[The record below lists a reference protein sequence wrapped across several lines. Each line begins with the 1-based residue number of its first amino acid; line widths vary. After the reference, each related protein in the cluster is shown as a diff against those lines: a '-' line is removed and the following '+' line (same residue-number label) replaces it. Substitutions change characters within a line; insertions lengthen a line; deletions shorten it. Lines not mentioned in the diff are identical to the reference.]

1 METILNRNTAK
12 DIWDSMKQK
21 YQGSTKV
28 KRAQLQALRRDFE
41 VLAMRESESVDDY
54 FARTLAVAN
63 KMKSFGENIEQVTIV
78 EKILRSMSAK
88 FNYVVCSI
96 EESNDVTS
104 LSIDELQSS
113 LIVQEK
119 RMQSQNQQISHDEQA
134 LRVTNGG
141 RGRGRGRNSTRGR
154 GRGRQNKDAI
164 ECYKCHKMGHYHNEC
179 PELGE
184 NANYAQFNDEE
195 EMLLM
200 AKATCEESKTEV
212 WFLDSG
218 CSNHM
223 IGNKDW
229 LYEFDENYKDSVRL
243 GDDSRMNVMGRGNVM
258 MCINGRIHVITSVFY
273 IPGLKTN
280 LLSIGQIQ
288 QKNVTI
294 VFKNDLCK
302 LYHDEKGLLFETH
315 MSSNRMYVLNATVM
329 MPRCLKTS
337 TQERSQLWH
346 NRYAHLSIK
355 GLNTLVKKDMVK
367 GLPDLEEIE
376 DKCADCLTGKQH
388 RNHIPKQAK
397 WRASSKL
404 ELVHSDICGPINPTS
419 NGGNRYFITFT
430 DDLTRKTWI
439 YFMKE
444 KSSALELFKK
454 FNNKWCFSF
463 FF

>member
-1 METILNRNTAK
+1 
-12 DIWDSMKQK
+12 MKQK

-41 VLAMRESESVDDY
+41 VLAMGESESVDDY

-154 GRGRQNKDAI
+154 GRGMQNKDAI

-243 GDDSRMNVMGRGNVM
+243 GDDSRMNVMGRGNVKL
-258 MCINGRIHVITSVFY
+258 CINGRIHVITSVFY

-315 MSSNRMYVLNATVM
+315 MSTNRMYVLNATVV

-337 TQERSQLWH
+337 TQERSQL
-346 NRYAHLSIK
+346 
-355 GLNTLVKKDMVK
+355 
-367 GLPDLEEIE
+367 
-376 DKCADCLTGKQH
+376 
-388 RNHIPKQAK
+388 
-397 WRASSKL
+397 
-404 ELVHSDICGPINPTS
+404 
-419 NGGNRYFITFT
+419 
-430 DDLTRKTWI
+430 
-439 YFMKE
+439 
-444 KSSALELFKK
+444 
-454 FNNKWCFSF
+454 
-463 FF
+463 

>member
-1 METILNRNTAK
+1 MAENSYFKLTIPRFDGFYDHWAMMMENLLRSKEYWHLIEVGMTPTPENPTAEQLQADNAQKLLDLKVKNYLFQAIDRTIMETILNRTTAK
-12 DIWDSMKQK
+12 DIWDSMRQK

-41 VLAMRESESVDDY
+41 VLAMGESEFVDDY
-54 FARTLAVAN
+54 FARTLAIAN

-78 EKILRSMSAK
+78 EKILRSMSAR

-119 RMQSQNQQISHDEQA
+119 RMKGQNQQTSQDEQA

-141 RGRGRGRNSTRGR
+141 RGRGRGRTSTRGR
-154 GRGRQNKDAI
+154 GRGRQNKDSI
-164 ECYKCHKMGHYHNEC
+164 ECFKCHKLGHYQNEC
-179 PELGE
+179 PEWGE
-184 NANYAQFNDEE
+184 NANYAQFDDEE

-200 AKATCEESKTEV
+200 AKAACDEESKTEV

-243 GDDSRMNVMGRGNVM
+243 GDDSRMNVVGRGNIKL
-258 MCINGRIHVITSVFY
+258 CINGKIHVITSVFY

-280 LLSIGQIQ
+280 LLNIGQIQ

-302 LYHDEKGLLFETH
+302 LYHDEKGLLF
-315 MSSNRMYVLNATVM
+315 
-329 MPRCLKTS
+329 
-337 TQERSQLWH
+337 
-346 NRYAHLSIK
+346 
-355 GLNTLVKKDMVK
+355 
-367 GLPDLEEIE
+367 
-376 DKCADCLTGKQH
+376 
-388 RNHIPKQAK
+388 
-397 WRASSKL
+397 
-404 ELVHSDICGPINPTS
+404 
-419 NGGNRYFITFT
+419 
-430 DDLTRKTWI
+430 
-439 YFMKE
+439 
-444 KSSALELFKK
+444 
-454 FNNKWCFSF
+454 
-463 FF
+463 